1 MEYTKERVT
10 QEKERGFTLAEL
22 LVVVA
27 IIGILTAISIPVFTS
42 QLEKSREATDLA
54 NVRSD
59 YAEVLTAVN
68 SGDFDV
74 HITETLKQKKDG
86 WQTPGKISIGGIT
99 EDDTDNWLG
108 GGPVAGGSCEVY
120 YDPQHGP
127 ILKWLDGSGSVSSGG
142 KKLASMQDPFNN
154 SGVLDYVAKHYSKG
168 VNLEIDSSCPNSSM
182 LSMVQDYMKD
192 NKVSNNLLEHG
203 TWAYL
208 GSVADDGPNSGKN
221 NRYLFWTSVD
231 VNSKE
236 VGAGK
241 EVPIIIST
249 ADGRFYLSKST
260 TADRE
265 NKGKQYVTIA
275 DHIPLNKYK
284 DYLSEDQKY
293 GTLEEAFDAYKKLVQ
308 TDYTQYTD
316 TLNDL
321 PLDKS

>member
-1 MEYTKERVT
+1 MEYTKECVS

-54 NVRSD
+54 NVRSA

-68 SGDFDV
+68 SGDLDERNNV
-74 HITETLKQKKDG
+74 TLKQKKDG

-99 EDDTDNWLG
+99 EDDTNNWLG

-120 YDPQHGP
+120 YNSQHGP
-127 ILKWLDGSGSVSSGG
+127 ILKWLDGSGSVSGGG
-142 KKLASMQDPFNN
+142 KKLADLQDLFNN
-154 SGVLDYVAKHYSKG
+154 SGVLDYVLKNYNKG
-168 VNLEIDSSCPNSSM
+168 VNLEIDSGCPTSVMRSQVM
-182 LSMVQDYMKD
+182 DYMDK
-192 NKVSNNLLEHG
+192 NKVSNNLLEKG

-231 VNSKE
+231 VNSTK

-260 TADRE
+260 TANRE
-265 NKGKQYVTIA
+265 NKGRQYVTIA

-284 DYLSEDQKY
+284 NYLSEDQKY

-308 TDYTQYTD
+308 KNYKQYTD
-316 TLNDL
+316 TLKDL
-321 PLDKS
+321 PLDK